1 MGTCAP
7 SGDARCLHTPTRSE
21 ERNMAIDVQEGHNVW
36 CAVRWSARISGLVFL
51 SALTL
56 AALLPIVG
64 LAQDTPWPTPT
75 PHWITAPSLP
85 VRGPIVRRTQPLP
98 GVIEPTPAESP
109 QHEHLV
115 GIAIGGEGFMMHP
128 GPCAFRVEAA
138 ILAHEDLFTGE
149 QACDSLIRQ
158 ARAIQRR
165 REAENPAYAHEP
177 RITPEP
183 TPAESGVRQSQ
194 Q

>member
-1 MGTCAP
+1 
-7 SGDARCLHTPTRSE
+7 
-21 ERNMAIDVQEGHNVW
+21 MAIDVEAGPHVW
-36 CAVRWSARISGLVFL
+36 CAARWSARVSGLVFL

-64 LAQDTPWPTPT
+64 LAQDTPRPTPT

-85 VRGPIVRRTQPLP
+85 VRGQRIRRTQPLP

-115 GIAIGGEGFMMHP
+115 GIAIDGEGFMMHR

-138 ILAHEDLFTGE
+138 ILAHDDLFTGE
-149 QACDSLIRQ
+149 QACDTLIRQ

-165 REAENPAYAHEP
+165 KEAEDQSYANEP
-177 RITPEP
+177 RITPAP
-183 TPAESGVRQSQ
+183 TPAESGARQIQ
-194 Q
+194 K